1 MKVLKFGGTSVGSAE
16 NISKVLD
23 ILSSYSEKGI
33 QFASVFSAVGGMT
46 NKLIEMSTKAS
57 TGDETYKE
65 ILTDFENTHYTI
77 VRELIPAKDQSTVFA
92 DIKRLLN
99 DLEDQLTGIS
109 LIKELSNKSL
119 DFILSHGERVNVRI
133 LTAIAQLRGLE
144 VEYLDARKLIK
155 TDSTFG
161 KAKIDFALT
170 NKNIQDHFSTTNKIQ
185 FITGFVS
192 SDENNITTTL
202 GRGGSDFTAAVFA
215 SALDAE
221 DVEIWTDV
229 DGVMTADPRRVKNA
243 FTLPAIS
250 YIEAMEMS
258 HFGAKVIYPPT
269 LLPVI
274 TKKIPVWIKN
284 TFNPES
290 AGTIISEKSGV
301 PNKMRVK
308 GISSISDVALVTM
321 LGSGMVGIPGVSARM
336 FGALARQ
343 EVSVILI
350 TQASSEQSITFAV
363 SPDDAMIAKKVIKEE
378 FFYEIEA
385 KRIEDVKVKTGLSI
399 VAIIGENMTN
409 TPGISGR
416 MFHTLGING
425 VNISAI
431 AQGSSELNLSV
442 VISKSDI
449 SKALNALHDA
459 YFLAGTQTL
468 NVFMVGPGLIG
479 ATLLDQI
486 KDQKEYLAEKKGV
499 NINVV
504 AIANSRKL
512 LVDAN
517 GIDLT
522 TWKEE
527 LSSCENPMSFEGFVQ
542 AMKDL
547 NLPNSVFVDNT
558 SNKDLIRYYDQI
570 LDASVHIVTPNK
582 VANSSEYAYYKKLQ
596 DIAFKRNVQFLYET
610 NVGAGLPVVRVLQDL
625 MHSGDEVL
633 KIEGVLSGSLSFIF
647 NTYDGSTTFKDI
659 VLQAKDAGFTEPDPR
674 DDLNGMDVAR
684 KILILG
690 REAGL
695 PLEMEDIN
703 VNNILPQSCI
713 DAPTVD
719 AFFEELEKSDGIFK
733 KMSDDA
739 KANNQKLCFVATLAE
754 GKVNVD
760 LVAVG
765 ADHPFSSLSG
775 SDNMISYTTKRYE
788 QNPLVIKGPGAGAEV
803 TAAGVFADMIS
814 ISNSLS

>member
-23 ILSSYSEKGI
+23 ILSSYSKKGI
-33 QFASVFSAVGGMT
+33 QFTSVFSAVGGMT
-46 NKLIEMSTKAS
+46 NKLIDMSTKAS
-57 TGDETYKE
+57 VGNETYKE
-65 ILTDFENTHYTI
+65 ILSEFENTHFTI
-77 VRELIPAKDQSTVFA
+77 VRELIPATDQSTVFA
-92 DIKRLLN
+92 EIKRLIN
-99 DLEDQLTGIS
+99 DLEDQLKGVA
-109 LIKELSNKSL
+109 LIKELSPKTL
-119 DFILSHGERVNVRI
+119 DFILSHGERLNVRI
-133 LTAIAQLRGLE
+133 LTAVAQLRGLE
-144 VEYLDARKLIK
+144 VEYLDARTVIK
-155 TDSTFG
+155 TDSNYG
-161 KAKIDFALT
+161 RAKVDFELT
-170 NKNIQDHFSTTNKIQ
+170 NKNIQEKYNSTNKIQ
-185 FITGFVS
+185 LVTGFIS
-192 SDENNITTTL
+192 SDENDITSTL
-202 GRGGSDFTAAVFA
+202 GRGGSDFTAAILG

-229 DGVMTADPRRVKNA
+229 DGVMTADPRRVKSA

-250 YIEAMEMS
+250 YVEAMEMS

-284 TFNPES
+284 TFNPENP
-290 AGTIISEKSGV
+290 GTIISEKSGK

-321 LGSGMVGIPGVSARM
+321 MGSGMVGIPGVSARM
-336 FGALARQ
+336 FGALARE

-409 TPGISGR
+409 TPGISGK
-416 MFHTLGING
+416 MFHSLGING
-425 VNISAI
+425 INISAI
-431 AQGSSELNLSV
+431 AQGSSELNVSA
-442 VISKSDI
+442 VIDKSDI
-449 SKALNALHDA
+449 SKALNTLHDA
-459 YFLAGTQTL
+459 FFLAGTQTL

-479 ATLLDQI
+479 ATLLNQIADQTG
-486 KDQKEYLAEKKGV
+486 YLADKKGI

-512 LVDAN
+512 LVNEN
-517 GIDLT
+517 GIDLAK
-522 TWKEE
+522 WKDE
-527 LSSCENPMSFEGFVQ
+527 LKTCQKPMSFDGFVKTI
-542 AMKDL
+542 KDL

-596 DIAFKRNVQFLYET
+596 DIAFKRDVQFLYET

-625 MHSGDEVL
+625 MHSGDEIL

-647 NTYDGSTTFKDI
+647 NTYDGSTTFKDV
-659 VLQAKDAGFTEPDPR
+659 VLQAKEAGFTEPDPR

-695 PLEMEDIN
+695 LLEMEDIN
-703 VNNILPQSCI
+703 VNNILPQACI
-713 DAPTVD
+713 DAASVD
-719 AFFEELEKSDGIFK
+719 VFFEELEKGDAVFK
-733 KMSDDA
+733 KMVDDA

-754 GKVNVD
+754 GKVDVD